1 MDNTAEAHNT
11 AEAQIAEAAV
21 AAEEEAAAVEAA
33 ARAEAAAEESATA
46 AAVQAEEEEADLCG
60 TLRPAWTAM
69 QDYPIPR
76 WKASVQAQAP
86 EAEAADQEALYS

>member
-11 AEAQIAEAAV
+11 AEAQIA
-21 AAEEEAAAVEAA
+21 AAAVEEAEVVAAA
-33 ARAEAAAEESATA
+33 ARAEAEAAESATA
-46 AAVQAEEEEADLCG
+46 AAVQAEEEEEGLYG

-76 WKASVQAQAP
+76 WKASVQA
-86 EAEAADQEALYS
+86 EAVAVTEADQEALYS